1 MWDILR
7 PLAYVL
13 PHRKTFIYV
22 GAKAE
27 RTGTQ
32 TFIYVSAKAELE
44 QKLLFML
51 VLKQNWGTKKEK
63 NDTNKDANMII

>member
-7 PLAYVL
+7 PLAFVL
-13 PHRKTFIYV
+13 PHRKTFIYA
-22 GAKAE
+22 G
-27 RTGTQ
+27 
-32 TFIYVSAKAELE
+32 AKAELE

-51 VLKQNWGTKKEK
+51 VLKQNWGTEKEK

>member
-7 PLAYVL
+7 PLASVL

-27 RTGTQ
+27 
-32 TFIYVSAKAELE
+32 LE

-51 VLKQNWGTKKEK
+51 VLQQNWGTEKEK

>member
-1 MWDILR
+1 MWDILH
-7 PLAYVL
+7 PLASVL
-13 PHRKTFIYV
+13 PHRKTFIYA
-22 GAKAE
+22 G
-27 RTGTQ
+27 
-32 TFIYVSAKAELE
+32 AKAELE